1 MDLEPVWRIGLAALM
16 SVPIG
21 LDRELHGKAAG
32 LRTHLLLAT
41 ATAALG
47 YLSVDLARGDAS
59 ADPTRIASYVVAG
72 IGFIGAGLIVG
83 VRGRIYGL
91 TTAAAAF
98 SVMAIGVLNGTG
110 YAVTATALTAFTL
123 LALWPIE
130 WLKPRTYGR
139 LAQYEVTLHI
149 ALTHADRVGEIMPCP
164 ADVGVEVRTMEI
176 QPVGHEGAVVQL
188 TVRGRAE
195 AVDRLVV
202 ALASHGATD
211 GAPIRSG
218 ASNGDGD

>member
-1 MDLEPVWRIGLAALM
+1 MDLEPVWRIALAALM

-41 ATAALG
+41 ATSALG
-47 YLSVDLARGDAS
+47 YLSVDLAEGDVS

-110 YAVTATALTAFTL
+110 YALAAGALTVASV

-139 LAQYEVTLHI
+139 FAQYEVTLHL
-149 ALTHADRVGEIMPCP
+149 ALQDAGRVGEVLPCP
-164 ADVGVEVRTMEI
+164 AEAGVEVRALEM
-176 QPVGHEGAVVQL
+176 QPFPGDGALLQM
-188 TVRGRAE
+188 TVRGKADR
-195 AVDRLVV
+195 VDRLI
-202 ALASHGATD
+202 ATLTAHPATD
-211 GAPIRSG
+211 GTPVRSG
-218 ASNGDGD
+218 VSSGDSD